1 MVSVF
6 GNVYFPGS
14 YPLTKDM
21 MLSDAIKAAGGQ
33 KDRTYY
39 AEVELNRRDKLGK
52 RFSTNNTISDIEEA
66 KEINLQP
73 MDVINLKQVASTLK
87 TVEIRGEVFFPG
99 LYPISQYQT
108 LGQVLK
114 RAGGLT
120 ENGSAEAAYF
130 QRFSLKEAEAKRIQA
145 AQGALKR
152 KIILSSTAGS
162 DGLGE
167 DALETS
173 AVDELIKLIAT
184 DEIELEVLGRLV
196 IDLQGII
203 NGDIEDIILDD
214 GDVIN
219 IPKKKQSVSVIGE
232 VFVANNHIYDKYL
245 SIDDYINLSG
255 GTTTFADTDNIYV
268 IKSDGSI
275 ISPNQLS
282 SGFFRGKN
290 NNIRAG
296 DTVVVPLEIDSFSN
310 VRAANE
316 ITQIIYQMAVAAAAV
331 NSF

>member
-1 MVSVF
+1 M
-6 GNVYFPGS
+6 
-14 YPLTKDM
+14 
-21 MLSDAIKAAGGQ
+21 
-33 KDRTYY
+33 
-39 AEVELNRRDKLGK
+39 
-52 RFSTNNTISDIEEA
+52 
-66 KEINLQP
+66 
-73 MDVINLKQVASTLK
+73 
-87 TVEIRGEVFFPG
+87 
-99 LYPISQYQT
+99 
-108 LGQVLK
+108 
-114 RAGGLT
+114 
-120 ENGSAEAAYF
+120 
-130 QRFSLKEAEAKRIQA
+130 
-145 AQGALKR
+145 
-152 KIILSSTAGS
+152 
-162 DGLGE
+162 
-167 DALETS
+167 
-173 AVDELIKLIAT
+173 
-184 DEIELEVLGRLV
+184 LGRLV

-296 DTVVVPLEIDSFSN
+296 DTVVVPLEVDSFSN